1 MACTVDFDTVRP
13 LSLALYQSIET
24 LECSEAHLHNE
35 TQQQSESE
43 HAPLLVHAARVAKA
57 SCEDALTRVDS
68 LLILIETGAGDIAS
82 LTSCQEFVDNALVN
96 ASTVSRALE
105 HTRACTRLSSVD
117 LLCGEEAMGAAIEAD
132 DLGALALSVVLF
144 QETLQSTEIL
154 AARKLVHLGIAI
166 KKEKTCNA
174 NILRLLLSVPAIAA
188 SANIF
193 SANIFGRKRTA
204 LMIAA
209 ANGHRDAVGVLLA
222 CPVVAQFADARDS
235 LGNTSL
241 MLASLFDHTE
251 TVSALLVCPVVVRSA
266 DSGNTFGNTALMQA
280 SMYASDETVVALL
293 ACHSIVLTAA
303 AANTNYGN
311 TALMMAS
318 IWGKIKCVSALLACP
333 VVLKTAHACNKWG
346 MTALTL
352 ALQNRH
358 HAVFSLIDDATKNK
372 QLKHVESSVCV

>member
-1 MACTVDFDTVRP
+1 
-13 LSLALYQSIET
+13 
-24 LECSEAHLHNE
+24 
-35 TQQQSESE
+35 
-43 HAPLLVHAARVAKA
+43 
-57 SCEDALTRVDS
+57 
-68 LLILIETGAGDIAS
+68 
-82 LTSCQEFVDNALVN
+82 VN

-117 LLCGEEAMGAAIEAD
+117 LLCGEEAMRAAIEAD

-144 QETLQSTEIL
+144 QETLQSTDIL
-154 AARKLVHLGIAI
+154 AARKLVHFAIAI
-166 KKEKTCNA
+166 KKEKSCTD
-174 NILRLLLSVPAIAA
+174 ILRLLLSVPAIAA
-188 SANIF
+188 SANVF
-193 SANIFGRKRTA
+193 SENIVGRKSTA

-209 ANGHRDAVGVLLA
+209 ENGHRDAVGVLLA

-251 TVSALLVCPVVVRSA
+251 IVSVLLMCPVVVRSA
-266 DSGNTFGNTALMQA
+266 DIGNTKGNTALMQA
-280 SMYASDETVVALL
+280 AMYASDETVVALL

-303 AANTNYGN
+303 AANNDYGN

-318 IWGKIKCVSALLACP
+318 IWGKIKSVSALLACP
-333 VVLKTAHACNKWG
+333 VVMRAAHACNNWG

-352 ALQNRH
+352 ALQNGH
-358 HAVFSLIDDATKNK
+358 HEVFALIDDATKNK